1 LIVFGG
7 VKIINRVS
15 PAFLVPA
22 VLSVFFIYI
31 GIFASPRK
39 NDPGELLSVFP
50 YSLAGRWGGWVSL
63 GLTCHPCQPMT
74 LNTTTP
80 SLTVVWISPDPSKVQ
95 TLSRIEQALMG
106 STLDLTILALCG
118 SGCDWAE
125 VEHSAEKFGP
135 SLSAHK

>member
-1 LIVFGG
+1 
-7 VKIINRVS
+7 
-15 PAFLVPA
+15 
-22 VLSVFFIYI
+22 
-31 GIFASPRK
+31 
-39 NDPGELLSVFP
+39 
-50 YSLAGRWGGWVSL
+50 
-63 GLTCHPCQPMT
+63 MT

>member
-1 LIVFGG
+1 
-7 VKIINRVS
+7 
-15 PAFLVPA
+15 
-22 VLSVFFIYI
+22 
-31 GIFASPRK
+31 
-39 NDPGELLSVFP
+39 
-50 YSLAGRWGGWVSL
+50 L
-63 GLTCHPCQPMT
+63 GLTCHPWQPMT

-80 SLTVVWISPDPSKVQ
+80 SLTVIWISPDTSKVQ

-125 VEHSAEKFGP
+125 VEHSAEQLGP